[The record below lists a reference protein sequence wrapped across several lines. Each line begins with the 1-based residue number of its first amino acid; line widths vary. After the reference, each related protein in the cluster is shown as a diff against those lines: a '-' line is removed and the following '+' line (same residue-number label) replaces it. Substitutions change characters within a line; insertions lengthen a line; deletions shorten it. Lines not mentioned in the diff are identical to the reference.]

1 MAHYVCV
8 IFDELAKA
16 RAAYTALST
25 STLAIDMDDV
35 HLHYKELREDKLP
48 LSQTRSRNWTVWS
61 GAVGLVVGMVLGGIA
76 WQFGVLD
83 EVPLLFVVALAGLLC
98 GAFGALGGTL
108 LGSTLPAKPLADALP
123 MLEPGRVAIVAE
135 FDHDAEAKAAEQFL
149 MSRGG
154 IVCNKPESMFAG
166 RRLAS

>member
-1 MAHYVCV
+1 MPHYVCV
-8 IFDELAKA
+8 IFDDLARG
-16 RAAYTALST
+16 RAAYQALSS

-35 HLHYKELREDKLP
+35 HLHYRELRDDKLSW
-48 LSQTRSRNWTVWS
+48 SQTRSRNWTVWS
-61 GAVGLVVGMVLGGIA
+61 GAVGLVVGMIVGGIA
-76 WQFGVLD
+76 WRAGALD

-98 GAFGALGGTL
+98 GAFGALGGML

-123 MLEPGRVAIVAE
+123 LLEPGRVAIVAE
-135 FDHDAEAKAAEQFL
+135 FDHDAEARAAEDFL

-154 IVCNKPESMFAG
+154 VVCNKPESMFS

>member
-8 IFDELAKA
+8 IFDDLARA
-16 RAAYTALST
+16 RAAYGALSS

-35 HLHYKELREDKLP
+35 HLHYKEVREDKLP
-48 LSQTRSRNWTVWS
+48 LSQTRSRSWTALS
-61 GAVGLVVGMVLGGIA
+61 GIVGVGVGMVLGGIA
-76 WQFGVLD
+76 WRLGALD
-83 EVPLLFVVALAGLLC
+83 EVPLFFVLAIAGLLC

-108 LGSTLPAKPLADALP
+108 LGSSLPDMPLAQAET

-135 FDHDAEAKAAEQFL
+135 FDHDAEAQAAETFL
-149 MSRGG
+149 MNRGG
-154 IVCNKPESMFAG
+154 VVCRSNASAIA